1 MYSWRG
7 SPHISLMKQREDM
20 NYLRKQKPYTLT
32 LALKSDIVLLQA
44 LISDCS
50 VVEML
55 EKLQFAM
62 MFFSHSDMF
71 FHSENPWRDFNLLEY
86 QFNIRLPHYLLGLG
100 AVVSTLAHRSVV
112 SQRLVPSQGNGQVV
126 QAGVHIATLA
136 LLTRQRLQPVVHPFI
151 LG

>member
-1 MYSWRG
+1 
-7 SPHISLMKQREDM
+7 MK
-20 NYLRKQKPYTLT
+20 YLPQQKPHTWAV
-32 LALKSDIVLLQA
+32 ALKSPITLLQVSTA
-44 LISDCS
+44 DCS
-50 VVEML
+50 VVEM
-55 EKLQFAM
+55 EKLQFALT
-62 MFFSHSDMF
+62 FPSHSDMF

-126 QAGVHIATLA
+126 QAGVHIVALA
-136 LLTRQRLQPVVHPFI
+136 VLTRQRLQPVLHPLL